1 MPDTMCERNVNRN
14 ILYSLIIDKFSEIE
28 VTPISRVHFNDTAGF
43 ERIKSLCNP
52 VYSSV
57 ELFIKQKYTITLN
70 HLILHNISLIMIM
83 KWSYNKYMNY
93 MTTFKH
99 GLQVLCI
106 SCSCIAIKIRRICS
120 TYCLHAKID
129 ENWISRLTKRYQYR
143 YNNNYEW
150 KEIMSRLWWK
160 NAKWKF
166 YYRFG
171 KREELG
177 TGTVAMWST
186 KY

>member
-83 KWSYNKYMNY
+83 K
-93 MTTFKH
+93 
-99 GLQVLCI
+99 
-106 SCSCIAIKIRRICS
+106 
-120 TYCLHAKID
+120 
-129 ENWISRLTKRYQYR
+129 
-143 YNNNYEW
+143 
-150 KEIMSRLWWK
+150 
-160 NAKWKF
+160 
-166 YYRFG
+166 
-171 KREELG
+171 
-177 TGTVAMWST
+177 
-186 KY
+186 